1 MRQLARGEI
10 YTRGNFLIQVGI
22 ILPRVR
28 DGSVAWILFPRVF
41 MLSASAGAIILMPWW
56 RRGTE
61 PVV

>member
-28 DGSVAWILFPRVF
+28 DGSVAWILVPRVF
-41 MLSASAGAIILMPWW
+41 TLSVYAGAIILTQWW

-61 PVV
+61 PAV